1 MTADRLTNEL
11 DVLLT
16 VALLP
21 KGSGT
26 LIAFIWSQLFIL
38 EQVEVAAKLA
48 NKWECDEENDFN

>member
-48 NKWECDEENDFN
+48 NKWE

>member
-16 VALLP
+16 IALLP
-21 KGSGT
+21 EGSGT